1 MEDPRNYQ
9 LRLLSFAVIAYML
22 MAFTWWTILLF
33 SKNQDAFESRQELLR
48 QEMADRNL
56 LNRSQ
61 PFQDTQAFQA
71 LKHHYQR
78 QERMIIGEAAVF
90 VLSLVAGIWF
100 INRGYHKEMVAA
112 TQRRNFLLSITHE
125 LKSPIASI
133 RLVLETLL
141 KRELGRTQT
150 EKLSANALKDTERLH
165 LLVENLLLSAKL
177 ETAYQPDYSSV
188 YLPGLLDEIIAKLCD
203 KYPGTLF
210 PTAYQMNIPHWYGD
224 KMGFTSIA
232 LNLLENAVK
241 YSNQPS
247 AMIITRL
254 AYSKKPAGFVLQ
266 VADQG
271 PGIPDLEKRR
281 VFKKFYRLGNE
292 DTRNSKGTG
301 LGLYIVEQLVKAHQG
316 KIKVSDNFPK
326 GTIFEVFLPELPRK
340 EADRTSI

>member
-1 MEDPRNYQ
+1 MEDLRNIQ

-33 SKNQDAFESRQELLR
+33 SKNRDAFESRQELLR
-48 QEMADRNL
+48 REMDGRKLLDNL
-56 LNRSQ
+56 H
-61 PFQDTQAFQA
+61 PFQDTEAFRA
-71 LKHHYQR
+71 LEQHYRR
-78 QERMIIGEAAVF
+78 QELMIVGEAAVF

-100 INRGYHKEMVAA
+100 INRGYQKEMVAA

-141 KRELGRTQT
+141 KRELGRPQT

-177 ETAYQPDYSSV
+177 ETAYQPDYSTV
-188 YLPGLLDEIIAKLCD
+188 YLPELLDEIIAKLHD
-203 KYPGTLF
+203 KYPGTRF
-210 PTAYQMNIPHWYGD
+210 PTSYQTNLPHWYGD
-224 KMGFTSIA
+224 KLGFTSIM
-232 LNLLENAVK
+232 LNLLENAIK
-241 YSNQPS
+241 YANEPFPL
-247 AMIITRL
+247 ITTRL
-254 AYSKKPAGFVLQ
+254 AYLEKPAGFVLQ

-281 VFKKFYRLGNE
+281 IFKKFYRMGNE

-316 KIKVSDNFPK
+316 KIRVSDNFPK
-326 GTIFEVFLPELPRK
+326 GSIFEVFLPELPRG
-340 EADRTSI
+340 ETG